1 MTQDRIGKAKSW
13 CIEVAEATPVG
24 VEVAPTWA
32 DVGRL
37 IGDIV
42 RAVDPSYLMESE
54 IVRGDTRYYI
64 SIISVKRR
72 SFAEGD
78 DETNSSRHTNIDHVT
93 VHSSVSMWDTA
104 QSVAV

>member
-1 MTQDRIGKAKSW
+1 LQLFNQFSSQTIASPSMTQDRIGKAKSW

-42 RAVDPSYLMESE
+42 RAIDPSRALPWFESYADQD
-54 IVRGDTRYYI
+54 R
-64 SIISVKRR
+64 IIK
-72 SFAEGD
+72 
-78 DETNSSRHTNIDHVT
+78 
-93 VHSSVSMWDTA
+93 M
-104 QSVAV
+104 